1 MPYCFLV
8 FRYPTSDTVPSLAG
22 DPSLAKA
29 GDVWQDPPHYFDN
42 IVYPAYVDAHKQL
55 FENGDVEKG
64 ELAPDWYRRVM
75 GREAETV
82 EENDKIAEV
91 FTPTEGPDGMQ
102 DMVTRGLER
111 IYAVASKS
119 VSS

>member
-1 MPYCFLV
+1 L
-8 FRYPTSDTVPSLAG
+8 G

-42 IVYPAYVDAHKQL
+42 IVYPAYVEAHKQL

-64 ELAPDWYRRVM
+64 KLAPDWYRRVM
-75 GREAETV
+75 GCESVTT
-82 EENDKIAEV
+82 EENDKVAEV
-91 FTPTEGPDGMQ
+91 FTPVEGAEGMQ

-111 IYAVASKS
+111 IYEVASKS
-119 VSS
+119 ASS